1 MRYFPVFLDL
11 KNRKCVVVGGGRVAE
26 RKIQNLRKAG
36 AAVTVVS
43 PRLTPALERLKETKG
58 IEHRRRAYKTGDL
71 KAAFLAVAATD
82 HRPTNEKVFR
92 EASARKIPV
101 NAVDD
106 PVHCTF
112 IVPAVISRGD
122 ILIAISTGGRSPA
135 LAKALRKKLEREVGG
150 EYSSL
155 LKLIG
160 AVRKSILPL
169 GWGPMKN
176 QKIYRRLLQE
186 DVLDLLRRGNHKALG
201 RLLREIIG
209 PDFPLE
215 EAGLR
220 T

>member
-82 HRPTNEKVFR
+82 HRPTYEKVFR
-92 EASARKIPV
+92 EASARRIPV

-150 EYSSL
+150 EYASL

-215 EAGLR
+215 EAGLK

>member
-92 EASARKIPV
+92 EASARRIPV

-160 AVRKSILPL
+160 AVRKGILPL

>member
-58 IEHRRRAYKTGDL
+58 IEHLRRAYKTGDL
-71 KAAFLAVAATD
+71 KTAFLAVAATD

-92 EASARKIPV
+92 EASARRIPV

-186 DVLDLLRRGNHKALG
+186 DVLELLRRGNHAALG
-201 RLLREIIG
+201 RLLRKIIG

>member
-92 EASARKIPV
+92 EASARRIPV

-150 EYSSL
+150 EYASL

-215 EAGLR
+215 EAGLK

>member
-150 EYSSL
+150 EYASL

-215 EAGLR
+215 EAGLK

>member
-43 PRLTPALERLKETKG
+43 PRVTPALERLKETKG
-58 IEHRRRAYKTGDL
+58 IEHLRRAYKTGDL

-92 EASARKIPV
+92 EASARRIPV

-186 DVLDLLRRGNHKALG
+186 DVLDLLRRGNHAALG
-201 RLLREIIG
+201 RLLRKIIG

>member
-92 EASARKIPV
+92 EASARRIPV

-150 EYSSL
+150 EYASL

>member
-58 IEHRRRAYKTGDL
+58 IEHRRRAYRTGDL
-71 KAAFLAVAATD
+71 KTAFLAVAATD

-92 EASARKIPV
+92 EASARRIPV

-150 EYSSL
+150 EYASL

-169 GWGPMKN
+169 GWGPLKN

-186 DVLDLLRRGNHKALG
+186 DVLDLLRRGNQAALG
-201 RLLREIIG
+201 RLLRKIIG

-215 EAGLR
+215 EAGLKI
-220 T
+220 

>member
-36 AAVTVVS
+36 ATVTVVS

-92 EASARKIPV
+92 EASARRIPV

-150 EYSSL
+150 EYASL

>member
-92 EASARKIPV
+92 EASARRIPV

-215 EAGLR
+215 EAGLK

>member
-58 IEHRRRAYKTGDL
+58 IDHRRRAYKTGDL

-92 EASARKIPV
+92 EASARRIPV

>member
-92 EASARKIPV
+92 EASARRIPV

>member
-92 EASARKIPV
+92 EASARRIPV

-186 DVLDLLRRGNHKALG
+186 DVLDLFRRGNHKALG

>member
-82 HRPTNEKVFR
+82 QRPTNEKVFR
-92 EASARKIPV
+92 EASARRIPV

-215 EAGLR
+215 EAGLK

>member
-92 EASARKIPV
+92 EASARRIPV

-150 EYSSL
+150 EYASL

-186 DVLDLLRRGNHKALG
+186 DVLDLFRRGNHKALG

-215 EAGLR
+215 EAGLK

>member
-150 EYSSL
+150 EYASL

>member
-92 EASARKIPV
+92 EASARRIPV

-160 AVRKSILPL
+160 AVRKSIPPL

>member
-1 MRYFPVFLDL
+1 
-11 KNRKCVVVGGGRVAE
+11 
-26 RKIQNLRKAG
+26 
-36 AAVTVVS
+36 
-43 PRLTPALERLKETKG
+43 
-58 IEHRRRAYKTGDL
+58 
-71 KAAFLAVAATD
+71 
-82 HRPTNEKVFR
+82 
-92 EASARKIPV
+92 
-101 NAVDD
+101 VDD

-150 EYSSL
+150 EYASL

>member
-82 HRPTNEKVFR
+82 DRPTNEKVFR
-92 EASARKIPV
+92 EASARRIPV

-169 GWGPMKN
+169 NWGPMKN

-186 DVLDLLRRGNHKALG
+186 DVLDLLRRGNHAALG
-201 RLLREIIG
+201 RLLRKIIG
-209 PDFPLE
+209 PGFPLE
-215 EAGLR
+215 EAGLKI
-220 T
+220 

>member
-169 GWGPMKN
+169 NWGPMKN

-186 DVLDLLRRGNHKALG
+186 DVLDLLRRGNHAALG
-201 RLLREIIG
+201 RLLRKIIG
-209 PDFPLE
+209 PGFPLE
-215 EAGLR
+215 EAGLKI
-220 T
+220 

>member
-26 RKIQNLRKAG
+26 KKIQNLRKAG

-58 IEHRRRAYKTGDL
+58 IEHLRRAYKTGDL

-92 EASARKIPV
+92 EASARRIPV

-150 EYSSL
+150 EYASL

-186 DVLDLLRRGNHKALG
+186 DVLDLLRRGNHAALG
-201 RLLREIIG
+201 RLLRKIIG
-209 PDFPLE
+209 TDFPLE